1 MIRCRSSSIAMLDG
15 ELNLPA
21 SDPLLPSIEN
31 KSDRS
36 IDDKNTNRLLLESTM
51 MMR

>member
-1 MIRCRSSSIAMLDG
+1 MLDG

-21 SDPLLPSIEN
+21 SDPLLPIEN

-36 IDDKNTNRLLLESTM
+36 IDDKNTNRWLLESTM